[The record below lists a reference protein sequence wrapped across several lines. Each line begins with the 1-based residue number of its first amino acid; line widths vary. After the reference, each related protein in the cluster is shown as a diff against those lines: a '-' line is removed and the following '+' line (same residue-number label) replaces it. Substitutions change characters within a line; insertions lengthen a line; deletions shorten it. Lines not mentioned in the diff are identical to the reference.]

1 MGAAPKNS
9 VTQKSSSKLI
19 KELGAPAL
27 AVTANQR
34 RFLSAAMTTSV
45 DEPSLLAGNPN
56 KSKA

>member
-1 MGAAPKNS
+1 MRAAPKNS

-19 KELGAPAL
+19 KEPGAPAL
-27 AVTANQR
+27 TANQR

-45 DEPSLLAGNPN
+45 DEPSLLAGNPD

>member
-19 KELGAPAL
+19 KEPGAPAL
-27 AVTANQR
+27 TANQR

-45 DEPSLLAGNPN
+45 DEPSLLAGNPD

>member
-1 MGAAPKNS
+1 MGAVPKNS
-9 VTQKSSSKLI
+9 VSQKSSSKPI
-19 KELGAPAL
+19 KESVVPAL
-27 AVTANQR
+27 ALTANQR